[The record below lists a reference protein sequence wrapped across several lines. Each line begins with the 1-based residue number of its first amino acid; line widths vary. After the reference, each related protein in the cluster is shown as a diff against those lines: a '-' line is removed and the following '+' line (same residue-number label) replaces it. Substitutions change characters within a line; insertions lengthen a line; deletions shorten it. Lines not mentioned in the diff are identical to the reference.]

1 QSYDVSGIYWE
12 LLMRVGI
19 GFAVLILLVP
29 MNASAAWGVNSK
41 SVSKWSDEKLCDA
54 LGKYEA
60 KEDWKAVSV
69 ISKEVMGRPDLNN
82 GACNQLAAENVDKAA
97 ERTRKRSVGAIREI
111 DAQKLNDAIRA
122 TYEKYGESLFL
133 EAKNA
138 FCESRG
144 FDPELVKAA
153 RDYTVLVYN
162 QSKGS
167 NAYSHIAYNSIHN
180 QIVGFSNG
188 ISVAIASERA
198 ICTADYD
205 EQYEKSARSYVQW
218 LAGLR
223 FTSQEIDQDFKV
235 GSKRET
241 IEEAIGEPIFSE
253 QLGPIMAAHYCSTK
267 QSRDD
272 YLALYY
278 FNDALLTS
286 SRYEQAEL
294 EGDCKDHVKTG
305 SYALPVAVSALIDQ

>member
-1 QSYDVSGIYWE
+1 MKLGIW
-12 LLMRVGI
+12 
-19 GFAVLILLVP
+19 FAILILLSP
-29 MNASAAWGVNSK
+29 LTASAAWGVNAK
-41 SVSKWSDEKLCDA
+41 SVSKWSDEKLCDG
-54 LGKYEA
+54 LGEYEA

-69 ISKEVMGRPDLNN
+69 IAKEVMGRPALNN
-82 GACNQLAAENVDKAA
+82 GACNQRAAENVDKTA
-97 ERTRKRSVGAIREI
+97 ERTRKRSVGTIREI
-111 DAQKLNDAIRA
+111 DAQRLNDAIRV

-138 FCESRG
+138 FCESRE
-144 FDPELVKAA
+144 FDIELRKAA

-162 QSKGS
+162 QSRGS
-167 NAYSHIAYNSIHN
+167 NAYSHIAYNSIAN
-180 QIVGFSNG
+180 QIIGFSNG

-198 ICTADYD
+198 ICTAGYD
-205 EQYEKSARSYVQW
+205 EKYEKSARSYVEW

-223 FTSQEIDQDFKV
+223 FTKQKIDQDFQI

-241 IEEAIGEPIFSE
+241 IEEALGEPIFSE

-267 QSRDD
+267 QSKDD

-278 FNDALLTS
+278 FNNALLTS

-305 SYALPVAVSALIDQ
+305 SYALPIAVSSLIDQ